1 MSTQPS
7 SITPAISTLSEFEKI
22 DSTEFAKRISM
33 TESWVRNQT
42 RNNCHDPIPHVKLG
56 RYVRFE
62 WNSSPNLM
70 PGGARHRKGN
80 SAPISGRPV
89 EAEGRFLVRTVL
101 RRSAGRARGVQIE
114 REMEE
119 ARAGRSAALSNEISF
134 RSLEGFMQAVNDRL
148 LGVEPPNPS
157 HLH

>member
-1 MSTQPS
+1 MSTQPG
-7 SITPAISTLSEFEKI
+7 SITPAIPTLSEFEKI
-22 DSTEFAKRISM
+22 DSAEFAKRISM
-33 TESWVRNQT
+33 TESWIRNQT
-42 RNNCHDPIPHVKLG
+42 RSNCPDPLPHVKLG

-62 WNSSPNLM
+62 WNSPELN
-70 PGGARHRKGN
+70 AWWDRHRKGN

-119 ARAGRSAALSNEISF
+119 ARA
-134 RSLEGFMQAVNDRL
+134 D
-148 LGVEPPNPS
+148 
-157 HLH
+157 

>member
-7 SITPAISTLSEFEKI
+7 SITPVISTLSEFEKI
-22 DSTEFAKRISM
+22 DSAEFAKRISM

-42 RNNCHDPIPHVKLG
+42 RNNCHDRIPHVKLG

-62 WNSSPNLM
+62 WNSPELD
-70 PGGARHRKGN
+70 AWWDRHRKGH
-80 SAPISGRPV
+80 SAPVSGRPV

-119 ARAGRSAALSNEISF
+119 ARA
-134 RSLEGFMQAVNDRL
+134 D
-148 LGVEPPNPS
+148 
-157 HLH
+157 